1 MTLPRPRALLALIA
15 AMFVVVAS
23 TPFGVRAQDS
33 TPVATP
39 EPPAFLLEP
48 VGQDD
53 SFFTVEA
60 EPGSSQELTVAF
72 GNASSAPVAAL
83 TYVANG
89 YTLVNGG
96 LGVGNPEDP
105 PTGPTSWID
114 YPAETIDLE
123 PGVRM
128 ERTFTVTVPDD
139 AQPGQ
144 YISAVAIQTAE
155 SVAVGESDMLRQI
168 IKKSIAVF
176 IIVPGPE
183 TPGLEIGEARVEQTS
198 TSNSLVIDVRNTGNV
213 YLNPSGTITMTTGA
227 GEQVLT
233 TPVTMGPVYAGDET
247 TIELFIPTIL
257 AAGAYTVSVDLTD
270 ESTGV
275 SAEIQDVT
283 LAVAEPP
290 SDVAAVEPVTISAV
304 TLDPI
309 TGGGDELQALNV
321 TVSLENPEQAIP
333 SGQLTMHVSRDGE
346 LVEDYPLNSSL
357 VVQSGTTEIQ
367 QRYVPL
373 GAWEP
378 GTYTFALTLEAVD
391 PNSGQVTVLATL
403 DVEETIEVP

>member
-1 MTLPRPRALLALIA
+1 M
-15 AMFVVVAS
+15 
-23 TPFGVRAQDS
+23 
-33 TPVATP
+33 
-39 EPPAFLLEP
+39 
-48 VGQDD
+48 
-53 SFFTVEA
+53 
-60 EPGSSQELTVAF
+60 
-72 GNASSAPVAAL
+72 
-83 TYVANG
+83 
-89 YTLVNGG
+89 
-96 LGVGNPEDP
+96 
-105 PTGPTSWID
+105 
-114 YPAETIDLE
+114 DLE

-139 AQPGQ
+139 AEPGQ
-144 YISAVAIQTAE
+144 YISALAIQTAE

-213 YLNPSGTITMTTGA
+213 YLNPSGTITMTTAA

-257 AAGAYTVSVDLTD
+257 AAGDYTVSVDLAD

-275 SAEIQDVT
+275 SAEMQDVT

-290 SDVAAVEPVTISAV
+290 SDVAAAEPVTISAV
-304 TLDPI
+304 TLDLI

-333 SGQLTMHVSRDGE
+333 SGRLTMHVSRDGE